1 MSDGSPT
8 AKGRPPASILFLC
21 GQNAIRSPMAEA
33 IAAAHLPRGVL
44 VRSAGIVRGER
55 DPFVDAVI
63 AEAGLALPDHD
74 PRSLEDMEDDLVDL
88 IVTLS
93 DAAHERAVEL
103 ARTMAVEVE
112 HWPTP
117 DPSLERGTRDQ
128 RMHAYRE
135 VRDGLERRIAERFGL
150 ET

>member
-1 MSDGSPT
+1 MSVATDAT
-8 AKGRPPASILFLC
+8 ARQPASILFLC

-44 VRSAGIVRGER
+44 VRSAGLMRGER

-63 AEAGLALPDHD
+63 AEAGLKLPDHE
-74 PRSLEDMEDDLVDL
+74 PRALEDMEDDLVDL

-103 ARTMAVEVE
+103 ARGKAVDIE

-117 DPSLERGTRDQ
+117 DPSLASGNREN
-128 RMHAYRE
+128 RMMAYRE

-150 ET
+150 DR

>member
-1 MSDGSPT
+1 MSEAST
-8 AKGRPPASILFLC
+8 AARRPPASILFLC

-33 IAAAHLPRGVL
+33 LATSRLPRNVL
-44 VRSAGIVRGER
+44 VRSAGIIRGER

-63 AEAGLALPDHD
+63 AEAGLPLTEHD

-93 DAAHERAVEL
+93 DAAHARALEL
-103 ARTMAVEVE
+103 ARTMSVEVE

-117 DPSLERGTRDQ
+117 DPSLVTGTRDQ
-128 RMHAYRE
+128 RMAAYRD
-135 VRDGLERRIAERFGL
+135 VWSGLEKRLAERFDL
-150 ET
+150 N